1 MESQECGK
9 CIKTGKKPWEYYDFF
24 ESTCFTDFTSSQYCK
39 APGGVASQSFFDLER
54 LKELE
59 QMV

>member
-1 MESQECGK
+1 MESALSLAKSLEN
-9 CIKTGKKPWEYYDFF
+9 IVIFF

>member
-9 CIKTGKKPWEYYDFF
+9 CIKPGKKPWEYYDFF
-24 ESTCFTDFTSSQYCK
+24 ESTCFTDFTSLQYCK
-39 APGGVASQSFFDLER
+39 APASQSFFDLER